1 MIPDSLP
8 FTVHDGVAMVDWPD
22 GANPQRYDYLLRTT
36 CRLAFANPRVR
47 RVEVSVPGPDLL
59 RRHSLHR
66 TGFRLEA
73 VRRAR
78 LSAGDGGTLDEL
90 GYARL
95 RHDVVD
101 GAAGFTAVM
110 NTVTPRKRVIGHL
123 LITDA
128 DDRVCLLETSF
139 KDDWE
144 LPGGILD
151 VRESPRAGVLR
162 EVREELGY
170 DASVGRLLV
179 VDWLPP
185 YLGWED
191 AVELVF
197 DGGVLPARS
206 KSLLRPDLKEIRAAH
221 WLTIDRARDRMA
233 PFARGRLTAALAAR
247 EGRTAYLEG
256 GEPVS

>member
-8 FTVHDGVAMVDWPD
+8 FSVAHGVATVDWPD

-36 CRLAFANPRVR
+36 CRLAFANPQVR
-47 RVEVSVPGPDLL
+47 RVEVSVPGPDVL
-59 RRHSLHR
+59 RRRSLHR

-78 LSAGDGGTLDEL
+78 LAAADGTPLDEL

-123 LITDA
+123 LFTDGA
-128 DDRVCLLETSF
+128 GRVCLLETSF

-151 VRESPRAGVLR
+151 VRESPRAGVIR
-162 EVREELGY
+162 EIREELGY
-170 DASVGRLLV
+170 TASVGRLLV

-197 DGGVLPARS
+197 DGGVLTERS
-206 KSLLRPDLKEIRAAH
+206 KAMLRPDLKEIRAVH
-221 WLTIDRARDRMA
+221 WLTVERAQHQIA
-233 PFARGRLTAALAAR
+233 PFARGRLLAALAAR

-256 GEPVS
+256 GEPIS